1 MRAGSL
7 GTFVISWAQTEIDS
21 LRAGP
26 VASIQSGG
34 TWRWSGKAVRVD
46 GPNDIFLLGGAT
58 NTDDMQERAAIAVRR
73 LIGRALPPQKAQN
86 GEPYADP
93 LFSNTFVVTD
103 GYTSWT
109 ATIIEVPEAARPLL
123 MFIGRLPPEDQDLW
137 IAREPQSE
145 GQFRRIS
152 ESPTGVICFTPGT
165 RLQTPD
171 GERLVE
177 DLAEGDRIDTKD
189 GGAQEI
195 VWIGRRRISG
205 ARLYAMPEL
214 RPVRILEGALGGRDP
229 NADLVV
235 SPRHKVLLQGSF
247 ARSLFGEPE
256 VLVAAEDLL
265 NDRTIAR
272 DHKMKSVDYVH
283 LLLPRHHVVWA
294 NGVETESFHPAST
307 NLDTVEPAQRARLGT
322 IVPGIEDNPFSYGDT
337 ARRELSRSEAAL
349 LLHEGVAR
357 H

>member
-214 RPVRILEGALGGRDP
+214 RPVRILGQWCRDRERSSR
-229 NADLVV
+229 VHQ
-235 SPRHKVLLQGSF
+235 PRHGGTCAARAAWDHRAGDRGQPVFLRRHGTARAFTLGSRF
-247 ARSLFGEPE
+247 AAPRGRCPALVRARLTRRTRPPRSLTSL
-256 VLVAAEDLL
+256 VLVAP
-265 NDRTIAR
+265 AR
-272 DHKMKSVDYVH
+272 GCLS
-283 LLLPRHHVVWA
+283 
-294 NGVETESFHPAST
+294 
-307 NLDTVEPAQRARLGT
+307 GT
-322 IVPGIEDNPFSYGDT
+322 GAIRIRPEDN
-337 ARRELSRSEAAL
+337 AL
-349 LLHEGVAR
+349 HCCPRPAKQEPVFGSGVAAEKN
-357 H
+357 